1 MDKLQV
7 IADYSM
13 DQLAHDQTGHGSDHT
28 KRVVKLAEKI
38 LETEPQAD
46 RFVTLAAATYMI
58 RLMIKSL
65 KMRTRQS
72 NSFVYSFA
80 LCQ

>member
-28 KRVVKLAEKI
+28 KRVVKLAEKNFGDGTAGRP
-38 LETEPQAD
+38 LCDACS
-46 RFVTLAAATYMI
+46 
-58 RLMIKSL
+58 SL
-65 KMRTRQS
+65 PT
-72 NSFVYSFA
+72 
-80 LCQ
+80 

>member
-46 RFVTLAAATYMI
+46 RFVTLAADLPT
-58 RLMIKSL
+58 
-65 KMRTRQS
+65 
-72 NSFVYSFA
+72 
-80 LCQ
+80 

>member
-1 MDKLQV
+1 MEQGLDKLQV

-38 LETEPQAD
+38 RGDGTAGRPLCDACS
-46 RFVTLAAATYMI
+46 
-58 RLMIKSL
+58 SL
-65 KMRTRQS
+65 PT
-72 NSFVYSFA
+72 
-80 LCQ
+80 

>member
-46 RFVTLAAATYMI
+46 RFVTLAAAFDISIDEYVGFLPM
-58 RLMIKSL
+58 KA
-65 KMRTRQS
+65 K
-72 NSFVYSFA
+72 NS
-80 LCQ
+80 

>member
-46 RFVTLAAATYMI
+46 RFVTLAAAYLHDTI
-58 RLMIKSL
+58 DDKVV

>member
-28 KRVVKLAEKI
+28 KRVVKLAENFW
-38 LETEPQAD
+38 
-46 RFVTLAAATYMI
+46 R
-58 RLMIKSL
+58 RN
-65 KMRTRQS
+65 RRQT
-72 NSFVYSFA
+72 A
-80 LCQ
+80 L